1 MKIRNKPFWEK
12 PELRVIL
19 TDSSPNWGGQQ
30 YRLLREALWLDA
42 HGHKILVLCG
52 RRSELGA
59 RIPKFAPHLAV
70 KKIRSWGGPFGLVE
84 FLWNVWRWKPDVV
97 HAHSGQDAFW
107 ACLLHFAGWTVVRSR
122 HMTMPAQMSAR
133 RKFPFRSGCARLMA
147 SADFI
152 KKDLSVLA
160 GVPEARVDVVGEGI
174 DLKEFHP
181 GVDGSGFRA
190 EFGIPWDAP
199 VFGLVAMIRGEK
211 GHNHFVN
218 AASNVLRKIP
228 GARFVIVGDGQPAHV
243 EKLRVKVLKI
253 FPRQPSPVILTGYR
267 EDVPEI
273 MAAIDVLVVPS
284 MQEAQ
289 TIVIPQAFATGKPV
303 IASNVGGI
311 PEIVRHGKNGL
322 LFRAGDEQGLAE
334 AMVQIAESPD
344 FARCLGV
351 AGLELA
357 RRELA
362 FDNKMDLL
370 LASYRRAIGRNS
382 ISPDPSLQENDGKKP
397 AAPANSLPV
406 SDGFQ

>member
-1 MKIRNKPFWEK
+1 MKNKPRLEK
-12 PELRVIL
+12 SALNVLL
-19 TDSSPNWGGQQ
+19 TDSSLNWGGQQ
-30 YRLLREALWLDA
+30 YRLLREARWLVE
-42 HGHKILVLCG
+42 HGHNVLVVCG
-52 RRSELGA
+52 KRSELA
-59 RIPKFAPHLAV
+59 VRLQKQAPQIRV
-70 KKIRSWGGPFGLVE
+70 QTIRSWGGPAGLLE
-84 FLWNVWRWKPDVV
+84 FLWKVCRSKPDVI
-97 HAHSGQDAFW
+97 HARSGHDALW
-107 ACLLHFAGWTVVRSR
+107 GSLLHLAGWTVVCSR
-122 HMTMPAQMSAR
+122 HMTMPSRMPAR
-133 RKFPFRSGCARLMA
+133 RKFPYRSGCARIIA
-147 SADFI
+147 AAEFI
-152 KKDLSVLA
+152 RKDLTVVA
-160 GVPEARVDVVGEGI
+160 GVPESRVDVVGEGI